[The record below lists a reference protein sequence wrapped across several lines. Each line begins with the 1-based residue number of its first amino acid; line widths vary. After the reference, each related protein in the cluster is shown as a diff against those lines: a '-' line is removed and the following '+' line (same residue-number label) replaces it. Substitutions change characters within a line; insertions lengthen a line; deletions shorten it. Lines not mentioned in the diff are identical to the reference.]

1 MQYVKPQPPKW
12 EGPEHMAIIN
22 PVLYWMI
29 IVLLVLVHMKSFVVA
44 MFLVSDIRVSYAAVE
59 LDELNAIGLIGPWKN
74 QRPGGTTK
82 SKFFNMPRLLY
93 HLDHMIQQTKI
104 Y

>member
-1 MQYVKPQPPKW
+1 MKRFIVPLFLM
-12 EGPEHMAIIN
+12 PESGAG
-22 PVLYWMI
+22 
-29 IVLLVLVHMKSFVVA
+29 
-44 MFLVSDIRVSYAAVE
+44 DAAAE
-59 LDELNAIGLIGPWKN
+59 LDELNATGLIGPWKY

-93 HLDHMIQQTKI
+93 HLDHMIQQTKC